1 MLNRLALLVYLD
13 PEFTQSVGV
22 VPEEALSGEIA
33 PGCCL
38 FTNNITCTVR
48 NFNFDLIEV
57 VFFFGIDN
65 PVIVFELSC
74 FFIERVS
81 RALKKKLSTF
91 SCVNWC
97 ADNTMG
103 SGIQPCAQQA
113 L

>member
-1 MLNRLALLVYLD
+1 MRLNVRGRKIAIAEWMLMLNRLALLVYLD

-57 VFFFGIDN
+57 VFFF
-65 PVIVFELSC
+65 
-74 FFIERVS
+74 
-81 RALKKKLSTF
+81 
-91 SCVNWC
+91 WH
-97 ADNTMG
+97 
-103 SGIQPCAQQA
+103 
-113 L
+113 